1 MKRTITHVSL
11 ALVATVGI
19 YGSVSSAA
27 LNDVGQL
34 TVNADNLDICH
45 ATGDGRYRLINISVN
60 AETAHRAHGDAAPG
74 EGVPGDP
81 SMRFD
86 DACQQ
91 VAASVTFDPVA
102 DYDAGWLSGS
112 NPNGAWSYGWSQTL
126 VSSLTLYSQ
135 NYTTT
140 QDCPTSTY
148 RAWNDPTIDSGFTP
162 SVIKNTGPTC
172 AN

>member
-1 MKRTITHVSL
+1 MKRTVTHVSFAL
-11 ALVATVGI
+11 AALAVWGCQERNSLMNPWTG
-19 YGSVSSAA
+19 SSAA
-27 LNDVGQL
+27 LNPADQL
-34 TVNADNLDICH
+34 AVNADNVNICH
-45 ATGDGRYRLINISVN
+45 RTDRGYHLINISRN
-60 AETAHRAHGDAAPG
+60 AESAHRAHGDAAPG

-91 VAASVTFDPVA
+91 VVASVTFDPVA

-126 VSSLTLYSQ
+126 TSPLTLYSQ

-140 QDCPTSTY
+140 QDCGESTY
-148 RAWNDPTIDSGFTP
+148 RAWNDPTIDAG
-162 SVIKNTGPTC
+162 
-172 AN
+172 